1 MLVKN
6 GEERLKEFTE
16 REYKETVTEV
26 TKGIWHVLG
35 MGHSNAIFI
44 EGNTG
49 VILIDTLDTLGRGER
64 LRDLIKEKTRKEVH
78 TILYTH
84 MHPDHRGGAGAF
96 KDTAKEIIAFAPKTP
111 ILEHTGML
119 REVQMRRGARQFG
132 YELSDEENISQGIGI
147 REGIAYGDKH
157 AFVPANIVYESDWEG
172 REIDGIRLELFRLPG
187 ETYDQ
192 MAVWLPDIK
201 VLCCGDNYYG
211 CFPNLYAI
219 RGSQYRDIA
228 SWIRSI
234 DRLRKFPAE
243 YLLPGHTSV
252 IYGREKIEEV
262 LKSFQSAIEDILLR
276 TLEGM
281 NQGKTIDELASEI
294 QLAPQYRDLPWL
306 GEFYGCTEWTVRAIF
321 TAYLGWF
328 DGNPTHLHPLAPKTR
343 AERMRKLIGGR
354 TALFEAIRQA
364 SEAQDAQWCLE
375 LAEYWDEN
383 EEGAD
388 EEQNRQV
395 RECKIQALRQLA
407 SLETSANGRHY
418 YLVSAYELE
427 K

>member
-1 MLVKN
+1 
-6 GEERLKEFTE
+6 
-16 REYKETVTEV
+16 
-26 TKGIWHVLG
+26 
-35 MGHSNAIFI
+35 
-44 EGNTG
+44 
-49 VILIDTLDTLGRGER
+49 
-64 LRDLIKEKTRKEVH
+64 
-78 TILYTH
+78 
-84 MHPDHRGGAGAF
+84 
-96 KDTAKEIIAFAPKTP
+96 
-111 ILEHTGML
+111 
-119 REVQMRRGARQFG
+119 
-132 YELSDEENISQGIGI
+132 
-147 REGIAYGDKH
+147 
-157 AFVPANIVYESDWEG
+157 
-172 REIDGIRLELFRLPG
+172 
-187 ETYDQ
+187 
-192 MAVWLPDIK
+192 MAVWLPDTK

-219 RGSQYRDIA
+219 RGCQYRDIA

-328 DGNPTHLHPLAPKTR
+328 DGNPIHLHPLAPKTR

-364 SEAQDAQWCLE
+364 SEEQDAQWCLE

-407 SLETSANGRHY
+407 AFETSANGRHY